1 MDQVLGNLALG
12 GFAEAAGAPR
22 QITALLNVARERD
35 LHVTDR
41 LYHKVPM
48 VEQQAIPPAQLA
60 EAVAWLRDTL
70 PRHRVLVF
78 DAAGAGRM
86 PSERAA
92 SVVVAYL
99 CCVAGLPFAEAAE
112 RVFAFHPGMGL
123 PDDLDV
129 TVEAVRGRLGIPGEA
144 PGDAPA

>member
-1 MDQVLGNLALG
+1 VDQVLGNLSLG
-12 GFAEAAGAPR
+12 GFAEAAAAPR

-35 LHVTDR
+35 LYVTDR

-48 VEQQAIPPAQLA
+48 VEQQAIPAEQLA
-60 EAVAWLRDTL
+60 EAVRWLRDTL

-78 DAAGAGRM
+78 DSAGAGRK

-99 CCVAGLPFAEAAE
+99 CCVCDVPFDEAAD
-112 RVFAFHPGMGL
+112 RIFAFHPGMAL
-123 PDDLDV
+123 PDDLGA
-129 TVEAVRGRLGIPGEA
+129 TVDAVRALL
-144 PGDAPA
+144 DAPE

>member
-1 MDQVLGNLALG
+1 MDYVLGNLALG
-12 GFAEAAGAPR
+12 GFAEAAAAPR

-35 LHVTDR
+35 LYVTDR

-48 VEQQAIPPAQLA
+48 VEQQPIPADQLA
-60 EAVAWLRDTL
+60 EAVTWLKNTL

-99 CCVAGLPFAEAAE
+99 CCVCEIPFGEAAD
-112 RVFAFHPGMGL
+112 RVFAFHPGMAL
-123 PDDLDV
+123 PDDLGP
-129 TVEAVRGRLGIPGEA
+129 TVDTVRVRLGGSA
-144 PGDAPA
+144 

>member
-1 MDQVLGNLALG
+1 VDYLLENLAIG

-48 VEQQAIPPAQLA
+48 VEQQPISESHLT
-60 EAVAWLRDTL
+60 EAVRWLMETL

-78 DAAGAGRM
+78 DASGAGRK

-99 CCVAGLPFAEAAE
+99 VCRCDLPFDEAAA
-112 RVFAFHPGMGL
+112 RIFAFHPGMDLPEGL
-123 PDDLDV
+123 SA
-129 TVEAVRGRLGIPGEA
+129 TVDAVRGHLEA
-144 PGDAPA
+144 PG

>member
-1 MDQVLGNLALG
+1 MDYVLGNLALG
-12 GFAEAAGAPR
+12 GFAEAAAAPR

-35 LHVTDR
+35 LYVTDR

-48 VEQQAIPPAQLA
+48 VEMQSIPADQLA
-60 EAVAWLRDTL
+60 EAVAWLKETL

-78 DAAGAGRM
+78 DAAGAGRK

-99 CCVAGLPFAEAAE
+99 CCVCDVPFGEAAE
-112 RVFAFHPGMGL
+112 RVFAFHPGMAL
-123 PDDLDV
+123 PDDLDA
-129 TVEAVRGRLGIPGEA
+129 TVDAVRARLGPSA
-144 PGDAPA
+144 

>member
-1 MDQVLGNLALG
+1 VDYVLDNLALG

-35 LHVTDR
+35 LHVPDR
-41 LYHKVPM
+41 LYHKVPL
-48 VEQQAIPPAQLA
+48 VEQQPIPAAQLA
-60 EAVAWLRDTL
+60 EAVAWLRETL

-78 DAAGAGRM
+78 DNAGAGRR

-99 CCVAGLPFAEAAE
+99 CCVCDLPFAEAAD
-112 RVFAFHPGMGL
+112 RVFAFHPGMAL
-123 PDDLDV
+123 PDDLDA
-129 TVEAVRGRLGIPGEA
+129 TVAEVRISLSGP
-144 PGDAPA
+144 D

>member
-1 MDQVLGNLALG
+1 MDYVMDNLAIG
-12 GFAEAAGAPR
+12 GFAEAAAAPR

-35 LHVTDR
+35 LNVTDR

-48 VEQQAIPPAQLA
+48 VEQQPIPAAQLA
-60 EAVAWLRDTL
+60 EALRWLRETL

-78 DAAGAGRM
+78 DNAGAGRK

-99 CCVAGLPFAEAAE
+99 CCLCDVPFAEAAD
-112 RVFAFHPGMGL
+112 RVIAFHPGMDL
-123 PDDLDV
+123 PEALSATVDAVRRDLD
-129 TVEAVRGRLGIPGEA
+129 TPG
-144 PGDAPA
+144 